1 MKTFNDFKKDLTET
15 IANSMGGNFATGQVG
30 DAGNLAGYNPV
41 MNMGGSPK
49 KKREKF
55 AGCEV
60 FKLNSE
66 ERHNHNVNW
75 LPFRKDYYLSS
86 NRLKIAGEPQPNYIH
101 IQNMDTGF
109 TSTCESAMEKWAKA
123 ILLIRIKE

>member
-1 MKTFNDFKKDLTET
+1 MKEFNIFKQELTET

-41 MNMGGSPK
+41 MSMGEKPK
-49 KKREKF
+49 KKRDKF

-66 ERHNHNVNW
+66 EYSKCVNGRMKYERW
-75 LPFRKDYYLSS
+75 NKKLNMEDIDNQEIRKYAHRNPGKPIIVMDENTGVMSYLIP
-86 NRLKIAGEPQPNYIH
+86 K
-101 IQNMDTGF
+101 
-109 TSTCESAMEKWAKA
+109 K
-123 ILLIRIKE
+123 

>member
-41 MNMGGSPK
+41 MNMGGSSK

-55 AGCEV
+55 AGSEV

-66 ERHNHNVNW
+66 EYNKCINGRVRYERWN
-75 LPFRKDYYLSS
+75 RKLNMEDLINQEIKQYAHRNPGKPIIVMDENTGVMSYLIP
-86 NRLKIAGEPQPNYIH
+86 K
-101 IQNMDTGF
+101 
-109 TSTCESAMEKWAKA
+109 K
-123 ILLIRIKE
+123 